1 MMQIQTVFKVLSRPT
16 YFILAAIVSG
26 AIFSLSVWLPNLKLI
41 TVVAQSADWQDTVF
55 LLGSLY
61 ASIGSNFSLVS
72 ATYTIFIALLFG
84 INIALLT
91 YYIRR
96 VQRGMSGVKRTGL
109 AGVGG
114 LISGFFGIGC
124 AACGTFIL
132 TSTLA
137 LFGAGGILA
146 YLPFGGEEFGFIGIG
161 LLLYSL
167 YVLSKKISDPLVCA
181 V

>member
-1 MMQIQTVFKVLSRPT
+1 MSQVQSVFKVLSLPA
-16 YFILAAIVSG
+16 YFLLALVAG
-26 AIFSLSVWLPNLKLI
+26 WAIFSLSVWLPNLKLI
-41 TVVAQSADWQDTVF
+41 TVVALSADWQDTVS

-61 ASIGSNFSLVS
+61 ASIGSNFSFVS
-72 ATYTIFIALLFG
+72 ASYTIFIAFLFG

-91 YYIRR
+91 YYIRV
-96 VQRGMSGVKRTGL
+96 VQGGMSEIKGTGL

-146 YLPFGGEEFGFIGIG
+146 YLPFGGEEFGFIGVG

-167 YVLSKKISDPLVCA
+167 YLLSKKISNPLVCEI
-181 V
+181 